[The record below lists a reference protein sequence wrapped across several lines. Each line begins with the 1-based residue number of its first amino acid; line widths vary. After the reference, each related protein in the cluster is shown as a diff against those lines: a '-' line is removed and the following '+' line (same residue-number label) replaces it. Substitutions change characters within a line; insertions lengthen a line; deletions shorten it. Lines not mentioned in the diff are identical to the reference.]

1 MASTFLDAR
10 VAAPAGLDSRVSAP
24 VPART
29 PPLLHTRCRANC
41 SRAHL
46 ALCACYRRGRHY
58 RELHYAPRLRTPTFE
73 AFARRPR
80 ALPQFLE
87 ALWRHLELEGVAHSH
102 RLTLVPRSSPHWQR
116 LAGAAAASFYV
127 RVTQDNLLPLPP
139 ERPLKRAGNPSY
151 DLATPLNYTDR
162 LGHHVQPGL
171 RSCDLL
177 LHEDRR
183 ARAFL
188 DAQGRPLY
196 IVSPRRPARSP
207 GELTP
212 AEHAALWRAAFA
224 RNVLPPRRRG
234 DGDDGAAVEARD
246 RFEVAVVNVGAT
258 QNLPH
263 LHLKVWDDER
273 AHEELWRGNASYQKL
288 RAGSAQMPPLDEDG
302 APSPPMRFYGV

>member
-1 MASTFLDAR
+1 MATLETLVVSTTAL
-10 VAAPAGLDSRVSAP
+10 P
-24 VPART
+24 

-171 RSCDLL
+171 RSSSQSF
-177 LHEDRR
+177 R
-183 ARAFL
+183 
-188 DAQGRPLY
+188 
-196 IVSPRRPARSP
+196 
-207 GELTP
+207 
-212 AEHAALWRAAFA
+212 
-224 RNVLPPRRRG
+224 
-234 DGDDGAAVEARD
+234 
-246 RFEVAVVNVGAT
+246 
-258 QNLPH
+258 
-263 LHLKVWDDER
+263 
-273 AHEELWRGNASYQKL
+273 
-288 RAGSAQMPPLDEDG
+288 
-302 APSPPMRFYGV
+302 

>member
-1 MASTFLDAR
+1 MATLESLVVSTTAL
-10 VAAPAGLDSRVSAP
+10 PA
-24 VPART
+24 
-29 PPLLHTRCRANC
+29 PLLHTRCRANC

-58 RELHYAPRLRTPTFE
+58 RELHYAPRLHTPTFE

-87 ALWRHLELEGVAHSH
+87 ALWTHLELEGVAHSH

-116 LAGAAAASFYV
+116 LAGAAAAASFYV

-207 GELTP
+207 RRSRPTLLRIWQSASSFCEL
-212 AEHAALWRAAFA
+212 AE
-224 RNVLPPRRRG
+224 
-234 DGDDGAAVEARD
+234 
-246 RFEVAVVNVGAT
+246 
-258 QNLPH
+258 
-263 LHLKVWDDER
+263 
-273 AHEELWRGNASYQKL
+273 
-288 RAGSAQMPPLDEDG
+288 
-302 APSPPMRFYGV
+302 

>member
-1 MASTFLDAR
+1 MR
-10 VAAPAGLDSRVSAP
+10 AA
-24 VPART
+24 
-29 PPLLHTRCRANC
+29 
-41 SRAHL
+41 
-46 ALCACYRRGRHY
+46 
-58 RELHYAPRLRTPTFE
+58 
-73 AFARRPR
+73 
-80 ALPQFLE
+80 
-87 ALWRHLELEGVAHSH
+87 
-102 RLTLVPRSSPHWQR
+102 
-116 LAGAAAASFYV
+116 
-127 RVTQDNLLPLPP
+127 
-139 ERPLKRAGNPSY
+139 
-151 DLATPLNYTDR
+151 
-162 LGHHVQPGL
+162 L
-171 RSCDLL
+171 RSCALL

-196 IVSPRRPARSP
+196 IVSPRRLARSP

-263 LHLKVWDDER
+263 LHLKLWDDER

>member
-1 MASTFLDAR
+1 MATLETLVVSTTAL
-10 VAAPAGLDSRVSAP
+10 P
-24 VPART
+24 

-73 AFARRPR
+73 AFARRSR

-87 ALWRHLELEGVAHSH
+87 ALWTHLELEGVAHSH

-116 LAGAAAASFYV
+116 LAGAAAAASFYV

-273 AHEELWRGNASYQKL
+273 AHEELWRGNASYRKL

-302 APSPPMRFYGV
+302 GAPSPPMRFYGV